1 MQLSLQ
7 IQRCFMLGLISLN
20 YKIAPVKIRELFY
33 IYPNEYQKIYDE
45 INNRVALE
53 GLFVIS
59 TCNRTELYFETAENH
74 DSSNKTYH
82 SVIMTLSKLK
92 RFNDGLRPYIKKK
105 EGPLKVSE
113 HLFRLSSGL
122 ESMIIGE
129 AQIVDQIKT
138 AYNVCKNNK
147 MLSPAIERM
156 IQKSLEASKFIRTNT
171 EIDKGGISVSSAAID
186 QIGNIDNSEDLSIL
200 CVGAGRTSKL
210 SIKQLFSKKFGKI
223 YITNR
228 TESNA
233 TSLIEKF
240 NLKLVKFSDWKSKL
254 ESVDIIIFSTSSKK
268 ALLTDKDLVDIDLK
282 RNKKIILVDL
292 SVPRNIII
300 DKNYNKVELVDLDKL
315 KDKVNENYNKR
326 ISEVE
331 KAKKLVGKY
340 VSEYNQWLD
349 SRELRP
355 SIISI
360 KKEIKNL
367 MSNTENLENNNR
379 EVQEIYDKFSDR
391 LVKKIISV
399 SENGKNTEALKI
411 INKIFTDD

>member
-1 MQLSLQ
+1 
-7 IQRCFMLGLISLN
+7 MLGLISIN
-20 YKIAPVKIRELFY
+20 YKIAPVNIRELFY
-33 IYPNEYQKIYDE
+33 IYPDDFQKIFNE
-45 INNRVALE
+45 INDRITLK
-53 GLFVIS
+53 GLFIIS
-59 TCNRTELYFETAENH
+59 TCNRTELYFETTK
-74 DSSNKTYH
+74 NKTVHSKIFH
-82 SVIMTLSKLK
+82 SVIMSLSKLK

-105 EGPLKVSE
+105 EGAYNISE

-129 AQIVDQIKT
+129 YQIVDQIKT
-138 AYNVCKNNK
+138 AYSICKKNK
-147 MLSPAIERM
+147 MLSPTLERM
-156 IQKSLEASKFIRTNT
+156 IQKSLEASKFIRTKT

-186 QIGNIDNSEDLSIL
+186 QIGNIDNSKDLSIL

-228 TESNA
+228 TEAN
-233 TSLIEKF
+233 TTHLLKKF
-240 NLKLVKFSDWKSKL
+240 DLNLVKFSDWKSKL

-268 ALLTDKDLVDIDLK
+268 PLLTDKDLLHIDSK

-300 DKNYNKVELVDLDKL
+300 NNKYNNVELVDLDKL
-315 KDKVNENYNKR
+315 KDKVNENYNRR
-326 ISEVE
+326 ISEVN
-331 KAKKLVGKY
+331 KAEKLVEKY
-340 VSEYNQWLD
+340 VIEYNQWLD

-360 KKEIKNL
+360 KKEIKSL
-367 MSNTENLENNNR
+367 MSNTENFENSNV

-391 LVKKIISV
+391 IVKKIISV

>member
-1 MQLSLQ
+1 
-7 IQRCFMLGLISLN
+7 MLGLISLN
-20 YKIAPVKIRELFY
+20 YKIAPVKIREIFY
-33 IYPNEYQKIYDE
+33 IYPDEYQIIFNE
-45 INNRVALE
+45 INSKITLK
-53 GLFVIS
+53 GLFIIS
-59 TCNRTELYFETAENH
+59 TCNRTELYFETNENQAN
-74 DSSNKTYH
+74 SKKIYH
-82 SVIMTLSKLK
+82 SVIMSLSRLK
-92 RFNDGLRPYIKKK
+92 KFNDGLRPYIKKK
-105 EGPLKVSE
+105 EGSLNISE

-129 AQIVDQIKT
+129 FQIVDQIKT
-138 AYNVCKNNK
+138 AYNICKDNK
-147 MLSPAIERM
+147 MLSPSIERM
-156 IQKSLEASKFIRTNT
+156 IQKAFEASKFIRTNT
-171 EIDKGGISVSSAAID
+171 DIDKGGISVSSAAID

-228 TESNA
+228 TESN
-233 TSLIEKF
+233 TTQLVEKF
-240 NLKLVKFSDWKSKL
+240 DLNLVKFSEWKNKL
-254 ESVDIIIFSTSSKK
+254 ESVDIIIFSTSSKEP
-268 ALLTDKDLVDIDLK
+268 LLTDKDLVNIDLI

-300 DKNYNKVELVDLDKL
+300 NENYNNIELVDLDKL
-315 KDKVNENYNKR
+315 KDKVNENYNRR

-331 KAKKLVGKY
+331 KAEKFIERY
-340 VSEYNQWLD
+340 VAEYNQWLD

-360 KKEIKNL
+360 KKEIKSL
-367 MSNTENLENNNR
+367 MSNTENLENNNK
-379 EVQEIYDKFSDR
+379 EVMEIYNKFSDR

-399 SENGKNTEALKI
+399 SDNGKNTEALKI